1 MRLTIILIGII
12 TFQFQVS
19 CSAERKQESV
29 TETSV
34 EYPDQESWQAT
45 IQITKDGRTVGML
58 EAGHIQKFSKKN
70 ITLMKSGLKVDFYDM
85 DGNHTSVLNSESGKV
100 FDDRQDMLAY
110 GNVIVVS
117 DSGLTLFSDTL
128 KWNNKEQ
135 KIYSDVPVKIISDEA
150 DTLYGDSFKSDPGL
164 INYEIVNPHGKSSK
178 SLTIE

>member
-1 MRLTIILIGII
+1 MRFVFIFIVFIL
-12 TFQFQVS
+12 FYLQVS
-19 CSAERKQESV
+19 CSAERKQETV

-45 IQITKDGRTVGML
+45 IQLTKDGRIVGML

-70 ITLMKSGLKVDFYDM
+70 ITLMKSGIKVDFYDM

-110 GNVIVVS
+110 GNVVVVS

-135 KIYSDVPVKIISDEA
+135 KIYSDILVKIISNEA
-150 DTLYGDSFKSDPGL
+150 DTLYGDSFISDPGL
-164 INYEIVNPHGKSSK
+164 INYEIVNPRGKSSK
-178 SLTIE
+178 LLTIE